1 LLERTYWLL
10 EVLMF
15 KKLFG
20 KREVPVVEV
29 ASHGLKFEVPRG
41 KTLLEA
47 AQDAGI
53 GYPCDCKVGTCG
65 TCRFKLLDGKIS
77 ELNSAAVCL
86 SGEDFQDGWR
96 LGCQSIPVTS
106 LRIHLAGLVS
116 EVGPPP
122 SLFEGTVASVIP
134 LTHDIVE
141 LRLQLNRPLTF
152 IPGQYADLRID
163 GIGGARSYSFAEAP
177 EQGSTDRPCFHVR
190 RVPGGAFT
198 TWLFE
203 GDRVGFALTLRG
215 PLGQFRLR
223 QADGP
228 IVCVAGGSG
237 LAPIKCMLE
246 MALLDQ
252 CVRPVTLLYG
262 GREQRDLYCR
272 HAIAELAASWLA
284 PFDYIPVLSSEDA
297 QSDWTGQRGLV
308 ADKLVSL
315 PELGQSQIYLCGP
328 PPMVDA
334 AESIALRAGV
344 PADAVFADRFF
355 DRSKPGQSVLALAL
369 RESGAH

>member
-1 LLERTYWLL
+1 ML
-10 EVLMF
+10 

-29 ASHGLKFEVPRG
+29 ASHGLTFEAPRG

-47 AQDAGI
+47 AEDAGV
-53 GYPCDCKVGTCG
+53 GFPCDCKVGTCG

-86 SGEDFQDGWR
+86 SGEEFRDGWR
-96 LGCQSIPVTS
+96 LACQSIPLTRLS
-106 LRIHLAGLVS
+106 IHLAGLIS

-122 SLFEGTVASVIP
+122 SLFEAKVAAVTALS
-134 LTHDIVE
+134 HDIVE

-152 IPGQYADLRID
+152 IAGQYADLRLEGID
-163 GIGGARSYSFAEAP
+163 GARSYSFAEAA

-198 TWLFE
+198 TWLFD
-203 GDRVGFALTLRG
+203 GDREGSVLTLRG

-223 QADGP
+223 RADGP

-246 MALLDQ
+246 QALSDQ
-252 CVRPVTLLYG
+252 CARPVTLLYG
-262 GREQRDLYCR
+262 GREQRDLYLR
-272 HAIAELAASWLA
+272 DAIGELAARWPA
-284 PFDYIPVLSSEDA
+284 PFDYVPVLSSEA
-297 QSDWTGQRGLV
+297 PQSDWTGQRGLV
-308 ADKLVSL
+308 ADKLLGL
-315 PELGQSQIYLCGP
+315 PELARSQIYLCGP

-334 AESIALRAGV
+334 AESIALGAGV

-355 DRSKPGQSVLALAL
+355 DRSKPG
-369 RESGAH
+369 

>member
-1 LLERTYWLL
+1 ML
-10 EVLMF
+10 

-29 ASHGLKFEVPRG
+29 ASHSLKFGVARG

-53 GYPCDCKVGTCG
+53 GFPCDCKVGTCG

-86 SGEDFQDGWR
+86 SGEDFRGGWR

-122 SLFEGTVASVIP
+122 SLFEGKVASVTP
-134 LTHDIVE
+134 LSHDIVE
-141 LRLQLNRPLTF
+141 LRLQLNRQLTF
-152 IPGQYADLRID
+152 IPGQYADLQID
-163 GIGGARSYSFAEAP
+163 GIDGARSYSFAEAP

-203 GDRVGFALTLRG
+203 GDRVGSTLTLRG

-223 QADGP
+223 HADGP

-246 MALLDQ
+246 KALLDQ
-252 CVRPVTLLYG
+252 CVRPVTLFYG
-262 GREQRDLYCR
+262 GREQRDLYGR
-272 HAIAELAASWLA
+272 EAIAELAASWLA
-284 PFDYIPVLSSEDA
+284 PFDYIPVLSSENA

-308 ADKLVSL
+308 ADKLLGL
-315 PELGQSQIYLCGP
+315 PELAQSQIYLCGP

-334 AESIALRAGV
+334 ADAMARRAGV
-344 PADAVFADRFF
+344 PAEAVFADRFF
-355 DRSKPGQSVLALAL
+355 DRSKPGTDSLSAKA
-369 RESGAH
+369 GMA

>member
-1 LLERTYWLL
+1 ML
-10 EVLMF
+10 
-15 KKLFG
+15 KKLFA
-20 KREVPVVEV
+20 KREVPVVEL

-53 GYPCDCKVGTCG
+53 GFPCDCKVGTCG

-86 SGEDFQDGWR
+86 SGEDFRDGWR
-96 LGCQSIPVTS
+96 LGCQSIPVSS

-122 SLFEGTVASVIP
+122 SLFEARIASVRP
-134 LTHDIVE
+134 LSHDIVE
-141 LRLQLNRPLTF
+141 LGLQLNRPLTF
-152 IPGQYADLRID
+152 IPGQYADLQIE
-163 GIGGARSYSFAEAP
+163 GIEGARSYSFAQAP
-177 EQGSTDRPCFHVR
+177 LSGDTDRPCFHVR

-203 GDRVGFALTLRG
+203 GDRVGSTLTLRG

-223 QADGP
+223 QADAP

-246 MALLDQ
+246 KALSEQ
-252 CVRPVTLLYG
+252 CTRPVTLLYG
-262 GREQRDLYCR
+262 GREQRDLYGSD
-272 HAIAELAASWLA
+272 AIAELAARWPA
-284 PFDYIPVLSSEDA
+284 RFDHVPVLSAEPE
-297 QSDWTGQRGLV
+297 QSGWAGQRGLV
-308 ADKLVSL
+308 ADKL
-315 PELGQSQIYLCGP
+315 LGIPDLARSQIYLCGP

-334 AESIALRAGV
+334 ADVMARRAGV
-344 PADAVFADRFF
+344 PAEAVFADRFF
-355 DRSKPGQSVLALAL
+355 DRSKPRAVAP
-369 RESGAH
+369 GAV

>member
-1 LLERTYWLL
+1 ML
-10 EVLMF
+10 

-29 ASHGLKFEVPRG
+29 ASHDLKFEVPRG

-53 GYPCDCKVGTCG
+53 GFPCDCKVGTCG

-86 SGEDFQDGWR
+86 SGEDFRDGWR

-122 SLFEGTVASVIP
+122 SLFEGKVASVIP

-152 IPGQYADLRID
+152 IAGQYADLHID
-163 GIGGARSYSFAEAP
+163 GINGARSYSFAEAP

-228 IVCVAGGSG
+228 IVC
-237 LAPIKCMLE
+237 MLE
-246 MALLDQ
+246 KALLDQ

-272 HAIAELAASWLA
+272 HAIAELAASWPA

-355 DRSKPGQSVLALAL
+355 DRSKPGAVS
-369 RESGAH
+369 SGAGTA